1 MRLQTAIVADV
12 AALGKL
18 KHCVIMSAQ
27 VCEVIKCIADTIGD
41 I

>member
-1 MRLQTAIVADV
+1 
-12 AALGKL
+12 L

-27 VCEVIKCIADTIGD
+27 ECEVIKCIADTIGD